1 MVRHHVLPGRRRRE
15 ASGSRKTWLDPAG
28 DLRHVGPATPAAVR
42 HPTPRPLIYLPPA
55 DPFAGTPS
63 PLPTV
68 LTLPTLSAAAGT
80 LLSLS
85 PLRRRD
91 PRERERESRHGR
103 RGGRGRRD
111 GRRPEAAHVRGRVS
125 AYPSTPTFSS
135 PALFLLRRVPCR
147 LRSRIR
153 DLLVPAP
160 GRASGFARLL
170 SPPGFPFSR
179 LPSCVCPAGSRG
191 GGFGFVPVI
200 GDQGMHSRCWEHRV
214 VVSRA

>member
-1 MVRHHVLPGRRRRE
+1 MFCPGGGGGKHLEVEKPGWTRPGI
-15 ASGSRKTWLDPAG
+15 SDTWAPPC
-28 DLRHVGPATPAAVR
+28 RPPSAT
-42 HPTPRPLIYLPPA
+42 RPLARLFISPLL
-55 DPFAGTPS
+55 TPS
-63 PLPTV
+63 LALRLRCPRCSRFPRSRQPRGRSSLSP
-68 LTLPTLSAAAGT
+68 PSAAAT
-80 LLSLS
+80 
-85 PLRRRD
+85 
-91 PRERERESRHGR
+91 RERERESRHGR